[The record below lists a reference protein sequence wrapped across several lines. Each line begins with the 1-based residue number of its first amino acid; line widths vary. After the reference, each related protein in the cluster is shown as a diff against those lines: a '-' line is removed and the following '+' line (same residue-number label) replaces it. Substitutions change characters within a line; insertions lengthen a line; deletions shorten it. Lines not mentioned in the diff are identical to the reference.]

1 MVAKAKGL
9 AIATAPSGT
18 WVQTERKAHE
28 QWAKLA
34 VANPRAASVLHVM
47 VAQLGRNNALV
58 ASQANL
64 ARLSG
69 CSLPTLKRALSVL
82 REQNW
87 IQLVQIGPT
96 GTACAYV
103 INDRVA
109 WQGNRDSIRYSLF
122 SASVLA
128 SDDEQPDR
136 ATLDAQPAL
145 VRLPSLY
152 PGERQLPAGDGLP
165 PPSQPVFAGFE
176 VDLPATEKND

>member
-1 MVAKAKGL
+1 MAVKNKGL
-9 AIATAPSGT
+9 AIATAPNGT

-28 QWAKLA
+28 LWAKLSI
-34 VANPRAASVLHVM
+34 ANPRAASVLHVM
-47 VAQLGRNNALV
+47 ISQIGRNNALV
-58 ASQANL
+58 TSQGNL

-69 CSLPTLKRALSVL
+69 CSLPTLKRALTVL

-109 WQGNRDSIRYSLF
+109 WQGSRDGIRYSLF
-122 SASVLA
+122 SASVLV

-136 ATLDAQPAL
+136 KALDTQAPL
-145 VRLPSLY
+145 TRLPSLY

-165 PPSQPVFAGFE
+165 PPSQPTFVGFE
-176 VDLPATEKND
+176 NDLPATEAID

>member
-1 MVAKAKGL
+1 MAAKDKGL
-9 AIATAPSGT
+9 SIATSPSGT

-28 QWAKLA
+28 KWAKLA

-58 ASQANL
+58 TSQGNL
-64 ARLSG
+64 ARLCG
-69 CSLPTLKRALSVL
+69 CSLPTLKRALAVL

-109 WQGNRDSIRYSLF
+109 WQGNRESIRYSLF
-122 SASVLA
+122 SASVLV

-136 ATLDAQPAL
+136 AVLDSQPPL
-145 VRLPSLY
+145 TRLPSLY

-165 PPSQPVFAGFE
+165 PPSQPSFLGFE
-176 VDLPATEKND
+176 PDLPANEKDD